1 MNKAFSEELFGG
13 RSLFDWGL
21 LFLGVAVQI
30 LVFAL
35 TGDKVL
41 SLVSGIAGTI
51 CVVLTSQRK
60 VSSFAWGILQI
71 VTYVILCWEQRFYGE
86 IAENA
91 FYMATTVGGII
102 IWLKKYDAAKAQVRV
117 EKLGLKGWVVWLSV
131 FMIGTAAVSFILS
144 KTDDTQP
151 FLDAITTVPAFIAQ
165 ILLMTRYREQWI
177 FWIIVD
183 GFSLVMWMV
192 AKDWCMVAQY
202 AFWLINCVYGLIK
215 WKN

>member
-1 MNKAFSEELFGG
+1 MKKVLKEELFGG

-21 LFLGVAVQI
+21 LALGIVVQI
-30 LVFAL
+30 VVFAL

-71 VTYVILCWEQRFYGE
+71 VTYVILCWQQRFYGE
-86 IAENA
+86 IVENA
-91 FYMATTVGGII
+91 FYMATTIGGIV
-102 IWLKKYDAAKAQVRV
+102 IWLKRYDADKAEVQTER
-117 EKLGLKGWVVWLSV
+117 LGLRGWLLWGGVFVV
-131 FMIGTAAVSFILS
+131 GTAAVAVILS

-165 ILLMTRYREQWI
+165 VLLMTRYREQWI
-177 FWIIVD
+177 FWLVVD
-183 GFSLVMWMV
+183 TLCVAMWAV
-192 AKDWCMVAQY
+192 AQDWCMVAQY
-202 AFWLINCVYGLIK
+202 AFWIITCLYGLK
-215 WKN
+215 RWAH